1 MELEEIKAG
10 LIVKNKK
17 TGIRYMVIQSNNISA
32 TKDILLSDNELA
44 QFYDNYTHAARYLM
58 RAFPVVGIV
67 LNTTRLAILNL
78 LSGYYE
84 KDVQFTED
92 ELKTYVTKLHLIGL
106 NVDLSY
112 CYDKVKECVSLKDI
126 RKGAVL
132 LDKKVTSAFLVQTSY
147 LWDLMLPELRVRL
160 INLVIEKISEK
171 EYCLY
176 SVLENNDNYYVVNS
190 IKIDLSKRGNALVED
205 IKSVIRYGIVV
216 GKKINFK
223 PIPYKSKIEFEDDY
237 KSRVNHYLKRYSYCL
252 EKEDFNVA
260 MKGCKIKDV
269 RETLKNEILKD
280 PSFTRIRAVKYKIES
295 EKETFIEKGYI
306 PLSLENKILDSYME
320 LLKDRLKKERN
331 VTLTENEQKELIREH
346 MHNYENYLLWM

>member
-17 TGIRYMVIQSNNISA
+17 TGTLYMIIQSNISA
-32 TKDILLSDNELA
+32 TKEILSSDNELA
-44 QFYDNYTHAARYLM
+44 QFYNNYTHAARYLM
-58 RAFPVVGIV
+58 RTFPVIGIE
-67 LNTTRLAILNL
+67 LNTTRLAVLNL
-78 LSGYYE
+78 LSGDYE

-92 ELKTYVTKLHLIGL
+92 ELKTYVTKLHLLGL
-106 NVDLSY
+106 NVNLSY

-126 RKGAVL
+126 SKGAVL
-132 LDKKVTSAFLVQTSY
+132 LNENVTAAFYFETGY

-160 INLVIEKISEK
+160 MNLVIEKISEK

-223 PIPYKSKIEFEDDY
+223 PIPYKSEIEFEDDY

-252 EKEDFNVA
+252 GKEDFNVA
-260 MKGCKIKDV
+260 MKGCKLKEV
-269 RETLKNEILKD
+269 RETLKNEIRKAQ
-280 PSFTRIRAVKYKIES
+280 SFTRIRAVKYKIES
-295 EKETFIEKGYI
+295 EKETFIETGYI
-306 PLSLENKILDSYME
+306 PLSLENKILDSFME

-346 MHNYENYLLWM
+346 MHNYENYLLWT

>member
-17 TGIRYMVIQSNNISA
+17 TGILYMVIQSNISA
-32 TKDILLSDNELA
+32 VKEILLSDNELA
-44 QFYDNYTHAARYLM
+44 QFYDNYTHATRYLM

-67 LNTTRLAILNL
+67 LNTTRLVILNL
-78 LSGYYE
+78 LSGDYE

-126 RKGAVL
+126 SKGAVL
-132 LDKKVTSAFLVQTSY
+132 LNENVTAAFFFETGY
-147 LWDLMLPELRVRL
+147 FWDLMLPELRVRL

-176 SVLENNDNYYVVNS
+176 SVLKNNDNYYVVNS

-205 IKSVIRYGIVV
+205 IKSVIRYGMLV

-252 EKEDFNVA
+252 EKEDFNPA
-260 MKGCKIKDV
+260 MKGCKLKDV
-269 RETLKNEILKD
+269 RETLKNEVRNS
-280 PSFTRIRAVKYKIES
+280 PSFNCIRAVKYKIES
-295 EKETFIEKGYI
+295 EKETFIETGYI
-306 PLSLENKILDSYME
+306 PLSLENKILDSFMN

-331 VTLTENEQKELIREH
+331 VTLTENEQKEIIKEH
-346 MHNYENYLLWM
+346 IHNYENYLLWM

>member
-17 TGIRYMVIQSNNISA
+17 TGILYMVIQSNISA
-32 TKDILLSDNELA
+32 TKEILSSDNELA
-44 QFYDNYTHAARYLM
+44 QFYNNYTHAARYLM
-58 RAFPVVGIV
+58 RTFPVIGIE
-67 LNTTRLAILNL
+67 LNTTRLAVLNL
-78 LSGYYE
+78 LSGDYE

-92 ELKTYVTKLHLIGL
+92 ELKTYVTKLHLLGL

-126 RKGAVL
+126 SKGAVL
-132 LDKKVTSAFLVQTSY
+132 LNENVTAAFFFETGY

-205 IKSVIRYGIVV
+205 IKSVIRYGMIA

-223 PIPYKSKIEFEDDY
+223 PISYKSEIEFEDDY

-260 MKGCKIKDV
+260 MKGCKLKEV
-269 RETLKNEILKD
+269 RETLKNEVRNS
-280 PSFTRIRAVKYKIES
+280 PSFNCIRAVKYKIES
-295 EKETFIEKGYI
+295 EKGTFIETGYL
-306 PLSLENKILDSYME
+306 PLSSENKILDSFME

-346 MHNYENYLLWM
+346 IHNYENYLLWM